1 MTDIT
6 DIRSLLLAMIQL
18 LPSMSSTSLKGSGIL
33 RESMRSPQE
42 ANNMVTTLLRNRSTL
57 QPRVSKI
64 WGTMSSHL
72 MMTIR
77 NLEQLIM
84 DNIPLLLVNSLAR
97 RPNINLSNTLTTK
110 RLHTSTSINSPNK
123 SHPRLQCMTG
133 MLRDTPLLLTRNL
146 KR

>member
-1 MTDIT
+1 
-6 DIRSLLLAMIQL
+6 
-18 LPSMSSTSLKGSGIL
+18 MSNTSLKGNGIL

-42 ANNMVTTLLRNRSTL
+42 ANNMVTSLLLRNRSIM
-57 QPRVSKI
+57 QHRVSKTRGTI
-64 WGTMSSHL
+64 WSHL

-84 DNIPLLLVNSLAR
+84 DNIPLLLMNSLAR
-97 RPNINLSNTLTTK
+97 RPNINLSNMLTSK

-133 MLRDTPLLLTRNL
+133 MLRGRPIVIE
-146 KR
+146 K